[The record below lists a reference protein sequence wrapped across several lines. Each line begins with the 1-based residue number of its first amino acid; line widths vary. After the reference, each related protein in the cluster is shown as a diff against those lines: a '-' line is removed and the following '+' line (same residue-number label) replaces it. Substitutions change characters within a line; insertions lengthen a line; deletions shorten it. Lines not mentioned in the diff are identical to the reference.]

1 MRQRGPNV
9 GNKLLDKDVG
19 LISCD
24 EVHGI
29 MYTHTPLSV
38 NSYK

>member
-29 MYTHTPLSV
+29 THTPLSV
-38 NSYK
+38 NSYQY